1 VDAPLL
7 GGSTTPVD
15 VPSGT
20 PSGHVVRLKGKGLP
34 GLRGGRG
41 DLHVRLRVW
50 VPSRVS
56 GPEKKKLEDLRGSD
70 GLKPP
75 QPSRSVFGRVRDG
88 ASG

>member
-1 VDAPLL
+1 
-7 GGSTTPVD
+7 VD